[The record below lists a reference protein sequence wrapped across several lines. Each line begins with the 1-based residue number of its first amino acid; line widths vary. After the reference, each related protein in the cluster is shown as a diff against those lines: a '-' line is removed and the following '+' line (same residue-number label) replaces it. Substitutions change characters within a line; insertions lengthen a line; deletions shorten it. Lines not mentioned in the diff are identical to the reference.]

1 MSDGPSLLKTMA
13 AAVELHQQHHRLTAV
28 PSAVPDAV
36 PLAKEYSVLGMVNNQ
51 GGRAPPLTL
60 MKRINPK
67 EEQMSSQFETL
78 LKAAVNA
85 IENDQLESAERLL
98 SKADKMV
105 DASSVHHHYHYSNNG
120 NGADD
125 DDDEDEDGWDDGY
138 SKAKR
143 SFVSPSDPHSDEPDD
158 DEDDDMDGTHVK
170 KASEHYDVLG
180 GSEKLPPPKPT
191 PTSAGGRG
199 DTYALG
205 APTDATRTAQ
215 AHKFD
220 RLVEHVQDRDGC
232 SKNEAMAT
240 ARREYPDVYTAYQ
253 DFVAGSPTSEQHSRR
268 GAARGIG
275 KSMPDT
281 FEDLV
286 ATEMAKGVPWRVA
299 ETRVINQYGSTAL
312 NHRMIKRAGPSVATE
327 FTKRADQILWDTPNI
342 DRCEAL
348 RRLRKERPDWYD
360 ALNNS

>member
-36 PLAKEYSVLGMVNNQ
+36 PVTKAAQDWPSSLTIMKRVPTPPAKEE
-51 GGRAPPLTL
+51 P
-60 MKRINPK
+60 
-67 EEQMSSQFETL
+67 MSDAFSNL
-78 LKAAVNA
+78 LKAAVNC
-85 IENDQLESAERLL
+85 IERGGDGDLETAERLL

-105 DASSVHHHYHYSNNG
+105 DNSVHHHHHYGSSNG
-120 NGADD
+120 NNNSNDD
-125 DDDEDEDGWDDGY
+125 DDDEDDGWDDGY

-143 SFVSPSDPHSDEPDD
+143 TFVSPSDPASDEPDD

-170 KASEHYDVLG
+170 KADYHHDILG
-180 GSEKLPPPKPT
+180 GSAKLPEAKPT
-191 PTSAGGRG
+191 PMSAGGRS
-199 DTYALG
+199 DTYSLG
-205 APTDATRTAQ
+205 SPSPDNRTAST
-215 AHKFD
+215 HKFD
-220 RLVEHVQDRDGC
+220 RLVEHVQERDGC

-286 ATEMAKGVPWRVA
+286 ATEMAKGCSWRTA
-299 ETRVINQYGSTAL
+299 EQRVINTHGSTAL
-312 NHRMIKRAGPSVATE
+312 NHRMIKRDGSITRE
-327 FTKRADQILWDTPNI
+327 FTKRANAILEADGC
-342 DRCEAL
+342 DRTEAL
-348 RRLRKERPDWYD
+348 RRLRKEQPHMYD